1 MKSRQQS
8 DNYRSRIMSLSIACP
23 LCHKINTIPEPDV
36 GRFATCE
43 HCKEPY
49 YVVVPPLEQGAPAGI
64 KGDHATVISRAVP
77 KVRVE
82 VGARSAPDVSCEI
95 FARWEHLQYFIL
107 YLQCITL
114 ALVGYLFLRSL
125 W

>member
-1 MKSRQQS
+1 
-8 DNYRSRIMSLSIACP
+8 MSLTIACP
-23 LCHKINTIPEPDV
+23 LCHQLNEIPEPDI

-49 YVVVPPLEQGAPAGI
+49 YVVVPPLEKDVSAGF
-64 KGDHATVISRAVP
+64 KDERATVISRAVP
-77 KVRVE
+77 KVRVDSGSRTTATISSE
-82 VGARSAPDVSCEI
+82 MFV
-95 FARWEHLQYFIL
+95 RWEQLQQFIL

>member
-1 MKSRQQS
+1 
-8 DNYRSRIMSLSIACP
+8 MSLIIACP
-23 LCHKINTIPEPDV
+23 LCHQPNEIPEPDV

-49 YVVVPPLEQGAPAGI
+49 YVVVPPLDEDRSPGMM
-64 KGDHATVISRAVP
+64 DRATAFSRAVP
-77 KVRVE
+77 KVHPGPRD
-82 VGARSAPDVSCEI
+82 RSSPEI
-95 FARWEHLQYFIL
+95 ASAIFDRLERLQQFTL